1 MKKSS
6 VSAAIGA
13 ALALSMAHASHASV
27 LGDVLKNT
35 IDTLD
40 PTDKVMVVVTYD
52 QLEPVSESQLGRLLD
67 IGITEGVQFQSL
79 PVIGVLADPSQI
91 EAISLKPEVRS
102 VWLNRPLEYFNAGSR
117 QITGVEQVQGQDF
130 IDRNGLEFTGKGVTV
145 VVHDSGIDASHQD
158 HFFGDTVVE
167 NVQGLTHAQALRL
180 LGTNGFWLEGQINT
194 DTNSGHGTHVAGT
207 IAGNG
212 MMSDGKYAGVAPDA
226 ELVGYGSGG
235 GIAILD
241 ALGGFDYAISNV
253 YSFNSPIRIISN
265 SWGSSGKFD
274 PNGPITIATYKAY
287 QLGILSVFAAGNSGP
302 GEDTHNPYAQ
312 IPWGVSVGAGTKDGD
327 LASFSSRGLAGES
340 GSFTM
345 PDGSEWTYTNDVT
358 IVAPGV
364 DVISTRASTN
374 LSANGGANDI
384 GAIEEEYL
392 PFYTMISGTSMATPH
407 VSGVLALMM
416 EANPR
421 LQPLDYVELLKQTAT
436 NMPGRES
443 WEVGAGY
450 VNARAALSAVLGYN
464 QEFSENV
471 NSLRDFN
478 ANALTSISERTENF
492 EVLYSPVGDPDTFTF
507 DVDDS
512 TAWVKASASSLANTV
527 KLMLVAPDGT
537 EYSGNLTLPALETA
551 MRVSAPGQAGTWTL
565 YAYGLTSLSGVEADP
580 LGLTNGPGVPELISG
595 QVEFVESAGYDG
607 VDDIEGHPLQGAIE
621 YAISRRLVDG
631 LNNGRFR
638 PNANLQRQQ
647 LAEYLVMGAAVRQY
661 RDLLNEPSPSVSQ
674 LPRGKESFAL
684 AVSQAGGALRDTDY
698 SQQSVMRIVNDQF
711 APRDAVTKLDLAY
724 SFVQSLGLQAAA
736 EAFDPDQPIT
746 VTYQGQTIAISDQ
759 NAIPRELRGHVQMA
773 LNLSL
778 SNVKFDIKQGLL
790 DLQPTIT
797 ATFEPEKTI
806 TRAEYSVW
814 ASRLYDGYFQ

>member
-1 MKKSS
+1 MKKSN
-6 VSAAIGA
+6 VSLAIGA
-13 ALALSMAHASHASV
+13 SLALTMAYSSQASV
-27 LGDVLKNT
+27 LGEMLTTT

-40 PTDKVMVVVTYD
+40 PSDKVMVVVTYD

-67 IGITEGVQFQSL
+67 LGITDGVQFQSL
-79 PVIGVLADPSQI
+79 PVIGVLANPAQI

-117 QITGVEQVQGQDF
+117 QITGVDQVQGQDF

-145 VVHDSGIDASHQD
+145 VVHDSGIDAGHQD
-158 HFFGDTVVE
+158 HFFGETVVE

-180 LGTNGFWLEGQINT
+180 LGTNGFWLEGQVNT

-212 MMSDGKYAGVAPDA
+212 VMSNGKYAGVAPDA

-345 PDGSEWTYTNDVT
+345 PDGSEWTYSNDVT

-364 DVISTRASTN
+364 DVISTRAATN

-384 GAIEEEYL
+384 GVIEEEYL

-436 NMPGRES
+436 NMPGRET

-450 VNARAALSAVLGYN
+450 INARAALSAVFGENLDYS
-464 QEFSENV
+464 QNV
-471 NSLRDFN
+471 NSMRDFN
-478 ANALTSISERTENF
+478 ANALTSISDRVENF
-492 EVLYSPVGDPDTFTF
+492 EVLYSPVGTPDTYTF

-512 TAWVKASASSLANTV
+512 TAWVKASADSLANTV

-551 MRVSAPGQAGTWTL
+551 MRVSAPGQAGTWTI

-595 QVEFVESAGYDG
+595 HIEFVESAGYEG

-621 YAISRRLVDG
+621 YAVSRRLVDG

-638 PNANLQRQQ
+638 PDANLQRQQ
-647 LAEYLVMGAAVRQY
+647 LAEYLVMGSAVRQY
-661 RDLLNEPSPSVSQ
+661 RDLLNEPKPTVGQ

-684 AVSQAGGALRDTDY
+684 AASQTGGALRDTDY
-698 SQQSVMRIVNDQF
+698 SQQSVMRIVNGQF

-746 VTYQGQTIAISDQ
+746 VTYQGETIAISDQ
-759 NAIPRELRGHVQMA
+759 DAIPRELRGHVQMA

-778 SNVKFDIKQGLL
+778 ANVRFDIKQGLL

-797 ATFEPEKTI
+797 ATFDPEKTI

-814 ASRLYDGYFQ
+814 ASRLFDGYFQ